1 MSFSNELIKILD
13 DLGRRFGVVV
23 DWSGE
28 NILPYLQELV
38 TRFIHWEVATSIIWM
53 VFAIFVIVSSSIIL
67 KKAINIIKRDD
78 YYGEGWFFGLIIS
91 IICLVIGIIVF
102 LCQSFD
108 IAKVVFLPELK
119 IYEYINGLI
128 NLHS

>member
-38 TRFIHWEVATSIIWM
+38 TRFINWEVTTSIIWM
-53 VFAIFVIVSSSIIL
+53 VFSTIIIISSGIML

-78 YYGEGWFFGLIIS
+78 YYDEGWFFALVVS

-119 IYEYINGLI
+119 IYEYIDYLI
-128 NLHS
+128 SLHS